1 MKCAYIGRI
10 FKKSIGRIF
19 EADRKQPISRS
30 PVATVSRTISRTI
43 SSTVSKS
50 TLVSKAM
57 LVLDLVVV
65 VVVVVVVASTVP
77 VPVRCRTSTTA
88 VVSIEVRRRLRPAG
102 AYDILSARAS
112 AVLLLARAPVLLLTR
127 RNYARA

>member
-50 TLVSKAM
+50 TVVSKAM
-57 LVLDLVVV
+57 LVLDLVV

>member
-50 TLVSKAM
+50 TVVSKAM
-57 LVLDLVVV
+57 LVLDLV

>member
-50 TLVSKAM
+50 TVVSKAM
-57 LVLDLVVV
+57 LVLDL